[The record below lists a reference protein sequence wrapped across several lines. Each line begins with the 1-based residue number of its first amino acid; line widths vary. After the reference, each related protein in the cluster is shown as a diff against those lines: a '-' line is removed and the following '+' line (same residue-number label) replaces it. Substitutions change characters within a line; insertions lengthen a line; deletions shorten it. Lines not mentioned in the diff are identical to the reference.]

1 MTQLTE
7 KRRNTVQ
14 RVLQAICTGVGVY
27 SWTASMIL
35 INARDN
41 KNTVWTVLQCHTELI
56 VIEHVCTEFSG
67 WHVGERRKQEGN
79 PSMRQAFP

>member
-1 MTQLTE
+1 MTQVTE

-27 SWTASMIL
+27 GWTASMVL

-41 KNTVWTVLQCHTELI
+41 KNTVRTVLQY
-56 VIEHVCTEFSG
+56 
-67 WHVGERRKQEGN
+67 
-79 PSMRQAFP
+79 